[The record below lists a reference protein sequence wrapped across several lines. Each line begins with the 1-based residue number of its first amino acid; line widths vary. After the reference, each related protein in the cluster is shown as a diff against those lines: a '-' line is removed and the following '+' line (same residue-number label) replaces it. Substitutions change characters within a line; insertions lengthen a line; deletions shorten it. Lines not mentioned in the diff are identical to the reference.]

1 LTTPLS
7 RAWSTLIRYP
17 LLALIPVLWEA
28 GVFLLNLSLGSLP
41 QRGPGNT
48 FSLKLLLPQS
58 LPSGAELISQSVTLN
73 VQSFV
78 GEPVVPML
86 IGTILGAMVTAGYLH
101 LLNRALLGA
110 APSWRAFAE
119 GAARFGPR
127 LLLWNLLSL
136 VILFIVFI
144 LSAAVPILPMMIM
157 MLLALLYFPA
167 PFVVVVNGLSIPE
180 TVTTTPSILRAHLRD
195 LIPVCVAALVMSA
208 ICSLGLTAAGLGLLL
223 LASPLWGWFGTWV
236 SLGVLAALQPQD
248 LTA

>member
-1 LTTPLS
+1 MTTPLS

-58 LPSGAELISQSVTLN
+58 LPSGADLISQSVTLN

-78 GEPVVPML
+78 GEPLVPML

-110 APSWRAFAE
+110 APSWRAFTE

-127 LLLWNLLSL
+127 LLLWNLLSM
-136 VILFIVFI
+136 VMLFIVFI
-144 LSAAVPILPMMIM
+144 LSAAVRPGSDTHEKKACHTSVAGPFRAYAV
-157 MLLALLYFPA
+157 MLSRPGAPASPA
-167 PFVVVVNGLSIPE
+167 PRS
-180 TVTTTPSILRAHLRD
+180 SHRA
-195 LIPVCVAALVMSA
+195 PYASSA
-208 ICSLGLTAAGLGLLL
+208 
-223 LASPLWGWFGTWV
+223 
-236 SLGVLAALQPQD
+236 
-248 LTA
+248 